1 MKQVNVVN
9 TVSKRTSRN
18 WPKQLRR
25 SKSAIKSA
33 HRKRCTSLLRHVEKS
48 DRKSVKSLLDIDAR
62 MKRNSLI
69 QQVKAASKEEI
80 TIAKVH
86 KLCKKMEQ
94 QYIQEVQDIF
104 KEKIVKLEA
113 ELAERTEAI
122 QRFIRDQDAL
132 LQKELASRK
141 IKTRKQKIASK
152 LRSSEILDQRQERM
166 SNLQKVIHRIG
177 NKSSQRKRSRKRRSK
192 RRY

>member
-1 MKQVNVVN
+1 
-9 TVSKRTSRN
+9 
-18 WPKQLRR
+18 
-25 SKSAIKSA
+25 
-33 HRKRCTSLLRHVEKS
+33 VEKS

-62 MKRNSLI
+62 MKRSSLI

-104 KEKIVKLEA
+104 KEKIVKLES

-152 LRSSEILDQRQERM
+152 MRSSEILDQRQERM

-177 NKSSQRKRSRKRRSK
+177 NRSSQRKRSRKRRSK
-192 RRY
+192 RRF